1 MEGYLMEPK
10 DLHQVAKV
18 ILKAPVRGG
27 TMRQSLEYELH
38 YGKSVVT
45 VRPQLDADSPILE
58 LNVSA
63 RWFEAGDKE
72 GSPRLSF
79 RADLPNTP
87 AYWLTDSQIGVEKR
101 EASTTRDYC
110 GRNFFYT
117 DGGLT
122 LLTDSKY
129 GYRGYENRTE
139 VTLLRSSRHPDP
151 LPEIGDRVFRIGNVD
166 ACEDAV
172 ELKALGMRVAPRAL
186 PYASNRAHRG
196 TLPLEGTFLKV
207 SGAIVTAIKVAE
219 DKNGTILR
227 LIAVQPEGCV
237 AEVTVPGLKAARI
250 VDLAEQTVSECA
262 VVDGKVRL
270 SMGTNQTAA
279 LRLITR

>member
-1 MEGYLMEPK
+1 MEGYLMEPR
-10 DLHQVAKV
+10 DLHQEAKV
-18 ILKAPVRGG
+18 ILKAPVTGG
-27 TMRQSLEYELH
+27 SMRQSLEYELH

-58 LNVSA
+58 LHVAA

-72 GSPRLSF
+72 GAPRLSF
-79 RADLPNTP
+79 RAELPDTP

-110 GRNFFYT
+110 GRNFFCAA
-117 DGGLT
+117 GGMT

-129 GYRGYENRTE
+129 GYRCYDNRSE

-151 LPEIGDRVFRIGNVD
+151 LPEIGDRVFRIGIVD

-172 ELKALGMRVAPRAL
+172 ELKKLGMRFAHRDL
-186 PYASNRAHRG
+186 PYASNRAHKG
-196 TLPLEGTFLKV
+196 SLPLEDSFLKV
-207 SGAIVTAIKVAE
+207 SCAIVTAVKVAE

-227 LIAVQPEGCV
+227 LICVQPEGCV
-237 AEVTVPGLKAARI
+237 AEVSIPGLKEAWT
-250 VDLAEQTVSECA
+250 VDLAEQKIGDCA
-262 VVDGKVRL
+262 ITDGKARL
-270 SMGTNQTAA
+270 SMGHDQTVS
-279 LRLITR
+279 LRLITK